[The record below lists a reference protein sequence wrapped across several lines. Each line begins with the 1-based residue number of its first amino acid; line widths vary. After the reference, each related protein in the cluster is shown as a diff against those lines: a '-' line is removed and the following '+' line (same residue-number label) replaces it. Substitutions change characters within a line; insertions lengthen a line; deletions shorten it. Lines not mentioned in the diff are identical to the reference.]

1 MHRMHLKGPWECEA
15 LSGEGAP
22 AAGRVKLPQAWE
34 EAWSAFRGEMR
45 YRRRF
50 HRPTNLDPHE
60 RVWIVFDGVGG
71 SARVAVNSQELGCIA
86 ADSEFPARFEITPLL
101 QGSNE
106 LVVDVSFG
114 SEASG
119 PGGLWAPVA
128 IEITAD

>member
-1 MHRMHLKGPWECEA
+1 MHRMHLKGPWEFEPLA
-15 LSGEGAP
+15 GDHPP
-22 AAGRVKLPQAWE
+22 AAGRVKLPQSWEDAWGE
-34 EAWSAFRGEMR
+34 FRGEIR

-71 SARVAVNSQELGCIA
+71 SARVAVNTHALGNIA
-86 ADSEFPARFEITPLL
+86 PGSGLPERFEITLLL
-101 QGSNE
+101 QSNNE

-114 SEASG
+114 ADASG

-128 IEITAD
+128 IEITSE